1 MLRAKTK
8 SPRNQIFW
16 HVGFGISLFT
26 AVLGPQQPQARNVVF
41 ATATAVAATTHSLA
55 THLHQNI
62 SVRGITRSVN
72 IISFRNIDTS
82 MHSISLLDACR
93 KDPGTALLNTQPRHN
108 VQSRYVHSVH
118 ESARFLRGCLQI

>member
-1 MLRAKTK
+1 MLRAKIK

-26 AVLGPQQPQARNVVF
+26 AVLSPQQPQARNVVF

-72 IISFRNIDTS
+72 IIAFRNIDAY
-82 MHSISLLDACR
+82 HQFVGC
-93 KDPGTALLNTQPRHN
+93 KQGE
-108 VQSRYVHSVH
+108 SRYSPKHR
-118 ESARFLRGCLQI
+118 A